1 MKELKDNRLILMAL
15 SLVCII
21 TIGITTVKDSWLLPL
36 RTGVGYIL
44 MPVQAGVNIAGR
56 AIYNNIEENK
66 KLRTVLD
73 DNEKLNAR
81 INELLMENT
90 RLASDSRE
98 LKRLRELYK
107 LSDEYNKYHMVGARI
122 IAKDSVGWF
131 QVFRIDKGALDG
143 IKADMNVL
151 ADGGLVGIVTD
162 VGSNYATVRSIID
175 DVSRVSAMT
184 LNSNENCIVA
194 GDLQLYEQGKLR
206 LNDIRQGADI
216 KDGDK
221 IVTSN
226 ISRKFLPGIL
236 IGYAYDIAPDP
247 NMLTKSGYLVPVA
260 SFDTLQEVLIITE
273 LKEDYLNDNND
284 NTQPADN

>member
-90 RLASDSRE
+90 RLAADSRE

-184 LNSNENCIVA
+184 LH
-194 GDLQLYEQGKLR
+194 
-206 LNDIRQGADI
+206 
-216 KDGDK
+216 
-221 IVTSN
+221 
-226 ISRKFLPGIL
+226 
-236 IGYAYDIAPDP
+236 
-247 NMLTKSGYLVPVA
+247 
-260 SFDTLQEVLIITE
+260 
-273 LKEDYLNDNND
+273 
-284 NTQPADN
+284 

>member
-90 RLASDSRE
+90 RLAADSRE
-98 LKRLRELYK
+98 LKRLREL
-107 LSDEYNKYHMVGARI
+107 
-122 IAKDSVGWF
+122 
-131 QVFRIDKGALDG
+131 
-143 IKADMNVL
+143 
-151 ADGGLVGIVTD
+151 
-162 VGSNYATVRSIID
+162 
-175 DVSRVSAMT
+175 
-184 LNSNENCIVA
+184 
-194 GDLQLYEQGKLR
+194 
-206 LNDIRQGADI
+206 
-216 KDGDK
+216 
-221 IVTSN
+221 
-226 ISRKFLPGIL
+226 
-236 IGYAYDIAPDP
+236 
-247 NMLTKSGYLVPVA
+247 
-260 SFDTLQEVLIITE
+260 
-273 LKEDYLNDNND
+273 
-284 NTQPADN
+284 

>member
-1 MKELKDNRLILMAL
+1 MKELKDNKLILIVL
-15 SLVCII
+15 SLICII

-36 RTGVGYIL
+36 RTGVGYLL

-56 AIYNNIEENK
+56 AIYNNIEETK
-66 KLRTVLD
+66 KLKSALD
-73 DNEKLNAR
+73 DNVQLNSR

-90 RLASDSRE
+90 RLAADSQE

-107 LSDEYNKYHMVGARI
+107 LSDEYNKYHMLGARV

-131 QVFRIDKGALDG
+131 QIFRIDKGSVDG
-143 IKADMNVL
+143 IKVDMNVL

-175 DVSRVSAMT
+175 DVSRVSSMS
-184 LNSNENCIVA
+184 LNSGEICVVS

-206 LNDIRQGADI
+206 LSDISQNADI

-226 ISRKFLPGIL
+226 ISKKFLPGIL
-236 IGYAYDIAPDP
+236 IGYASEVALDS
-247 NMLTKSGYLVPVA
+247 NMLTKSGYLIPVA

-273 LKEDYLNDNND
+273 LKEDYTGSNDADKSLNDN
-284 NTQPADN
+284 

>member
-90 RLASDSRE
+90 RLAADSRE

-273 LKEDYLNDNND
+273 LKEDYLSDNND

>member
-90 RLASDSRE
+90 RLAADSRE

-194 GDLQLYEQGKLR
+194 GDLQLYEQGKLP
-206 LNDIRQGADI
+206 I
-216 KDGDK
+216 
-221 IVTSN
+221 
-226 ISRKFLPGIL
+226 
-236 IGYAYDIAPDP
+236 
-247 NMLTKSGYLVPVA
+247 
-260 SFDTLQEVLIITE
+260 
-273 LKEDYLNDNND
+273 
-284 NTQPADN
+284 

>member
-1 MKELKDNRLILMAL
+1 MKELKDNRLILIVL
-15 SLVCII
+15 SLICII

-36 RTGVGYIL
+36 RTGVGYLL

-56 AIYNNIEENK
+56 AIYNNIEETK
-66 KLRTVLD
+66 KLKSALD
-73 DNEKLNAR
+73 DNVQLNSR

-90 RLASDSRE
+90 RLAADSQE

-107 LSDEYNKYHMVGARI
+107 LSDEYNKYHMLGARV

-131 QVFRIDKGALDG
+131 QIFRIDKGSVDG
-143 IKADMNVL
+143 IKVDMNVL

-175 DVSRVSAMT
+175 DVSRVSSMS
-184 LNSNENCIVA
+184 LNSGEICVVS

-206 LNDIRQGADI
+206 LSDISQNADI

-226 ISRKFLPGIL
+226 
-236 IGYAYDIAPDP
+236 
-247 NMLTKSGYLVPVA
+247 
-260 SFDTLQEVLIITE
+260 
-273 LKEDYLNDNND
+273 
-284 NTQPADN
+284 